1 MSNDKLEKIEKQV
14 SATKRDIRDNTYQL
28 IFSKFGTFIILAI
41 FSAMLISAETTNGSI
56 FIGAIVLAIVVKLAL
71 DYRTLFSKR
80 ASLKESLDDLI
91 KKQKAQ
97 SSSTTSG
104 SSNTAQVP

>member
-14 SATKRDIRDNTYQL
+14 SATKRDIRNNTYDL
-28 IFSKFGTFIILAI
+28 IFSKFGGIVILAI
-41 FSAMLISAETTNGSI
+41 FSAMLISSESANGAI
-56 FIGAIVLAIVVKLAL
+56 FISTIVLAIVVKLGL

-80 ASLKESLDDLI
+80 ASLKETLDDLI

-97 SSSTTSG
+97 SSTTSS